1 MDTDKLNRLLTLT
14 ANLGILI
21 GLVLLIVEI
30 RQNTDLMRAQIA
42 MDRTS
47 TTTQILSDWA
57 NGGEVVRIE
66 VKLIEQVDGFPKAI
80 GWSDILTAEE
90 EQRYFYR
97 MVLRSLELNNDWF
110 QCTEGLVS
118 PEICQ
123 RVVRARMRR
132 NLHRFYELGLSFN
145 RSRSSYIEA
154 MQELALEEGLPPIN
168 DDGSWQ
174 P

>member
-1 MDTDKLNRLLTLT
+1 MDTDKFNRWLTLT

-30 RQNTDLMRAQIA
+30 QQNTDLMRAQIA
-42 MDRTS
+42 MDRT
-47 TTTQILSDWA
+47 TTRMQILSDWA

-66 VKLIEQVDGFPKAI
+66 VKLFEQVDGFPKAI

-90 EQRYFYR
+90 KQRYFYR
-97 MVLRSLELNNDWF
+97 MVLRLVELNNDWF

-118 PEICQ
+118 SEICQ
-123 RVVRARMRR
+123 REVRVRMRR
-132 NLHRFYELGLSFN
+132 NLHRFYELGINFT

-154 MQELALEEGLPPIN
+154 MQELALEEGLPAIN

>member
-1 MDTDKLNRLLTLT
+1 MDTGKVNRWLTLT

-47 TTTQILSDWA
+47 TTMQILSDWA
-57 NGGEVVRIE
+57 NGGEIVRIE
-66 VKLIEQVDGFPKAI
+66 VKLFEQVDGFPKAI

-97 MVLRSLELNNDWF
+97 MILRLLELNNDWF

-123 RVVRARMRR
+123 REVRVRMRR
-132 NLHRFYELGLSFN
+132 NLHRFYELGISFT

-154 MQELALEEGLPPIN
+154 MQELALEEGLPAIN